1 MPTPKKE
8 ALVEEIQDSLS
19 RAQSTVLVEYKG
31 LDVRQMTEL
40 RRRSREAGV
49 ELKVLKN
56 TLVNIAADRV
66 GIEGLEAYLSG
77 PNAYAF
83 GYDDPVA
90 PAKVLSEF
98 AKENQALLIKAGL
111 LDGRVI
117 DAAGVKELAELPSQ
131 EILLAQLL
139 QVMQSPISGLV
150 NVLQGT
156 LRNLVYVLDAVR
168 QKKEQEANA

>member
-8 ALVEEIQDSLS
+8 ALVEEIQDRLS

-83 GYDDPVA
+83 GCDDPVA

>member
-1 MPTPKKE
+1 M
-8 ALVEEIQDSLS
+8 
-19 RAQSTVLVEYKG
+19 
-31 LDVRQMTEL
+31 
-40 RRRSREAGV
+40 
-49 ELKVLKN
+49 
-56 TLVNIAADRV
+56 
-66 GIEGLEAYLSG
+66 
-77 PNAYAF
+77 
-83 GYDDPVA
+83 
-90 PAKVLSEF
+90 LSEF

-150 NVLQGT
+150 NVLQVRCVT
-156 LRNLVYVLDAVR
+156 LLRTDAVR